1 MSSTQISAVS
11 QSNPST
17 STPDT
22 WENRIQSA
30 ATFMNLPA
38 KDIEEGL
45 KKLGVEKD
53 SSGLEMLSDESITPF
68 GDIRVIFCDNRDSN
82 GYNIPIAKVRL
93 AMKYLRGPK
102 DSQKTDSI
110 DPELIALKTKYGIRM
125 KMEDVE
131 PSELLEHYHPEQP
144 NHPITTALKKKFGD
158 KKIIVFKPDSK
169 AIDIDATANYIADLE
184 QGFPEQDT
192 VESDGVLVRI
202 YSVGQVPNQMI
213 EEDPLFEGKPL
224 KRGRSIINRVN
235 WEGINLPTRQFCRV
249 VVNRDDI
256 DVNDRFQVQE
266 LMKLA
271 SQNQVNVKG
280 DVKTEAISD
289 ELRKTYPEA
298 DLEYRELTQNN
309 ELPKLV
315 LTMESANSR
324 KQDPFGVNRR
334 F

>member
-1 MSSTQISAVS
+1 M
-11 QSNPST
+11 ST
-17 STPDT
+17 STSVNTNQSSPTTSMPNT
-22 WENRIQSA
+22 WESRIRDA
-30 ATFMNLPA
+30 ATFMGLTME
-38 KDIEEGL
+38 IVERGL
-45 KKLGVEKD
+45 KELGVEREPA
-53 SSGLEMLSDESITPF
+53 GMEMLSDESITPF
-68 GDIRVIFCDNRDSN
+68 GDLRAIFCDNALY
-82 GYNIPIAKVRL
+82 GKVPIAKVRL

-110 DPELIALKTKYGIRM
+110 DPELVALKTKYGIRM
-125 KMEDVE
+125 KIEDVE

-169 AIDIDATANYIADLE
+169 VVDIDVTANYIADLE

-192 VESDGVLVRI
+192 IESDGVLVRI

-224 KRGRSIINRVN
+224 KRGRSIVNRVN
-235 WEGINLPTRQFCRV
+235 WEGINLSTRQFCRIITD
-249 VVNRDDI
+249 RDDI

-271 SQNQVNVKG
+271 SKHQVSVKG
-280 DVKTEAISD
+280 DVETEVVSD

-298 DLEYRELTQNN
+298 DLEYRELVQKN

-315 LTMESANSR
+315 LTMESANGR
-324 KQDPFGVNRR
+324 KQDPFGVNRK